1 MSQPTNSA
9 LLKDPVHFL
18 ALGFGAGLSPRAPG
32 TAGSLVAL
40 PIAWLMLAWPFGIRV
55 VVVVVLFAAGVW
67 ICGESARRLAT
78 HDHPGIVFDEI
89 VGVLATSLLL
99 SSEPAWLL
107 AVFVLFRFF
116 DILKPWPIR
125 DMDHRLTGGF
135 GIMLD
140 DVMAAVYSAAALWGI
155 RSFLS
160 LV

>member
-40 PIAWLMLAWPFGIRV
+40 PIAWLMLPWPFGVRV
-55 VVVVVLFAAGVW
+55 AVVAALFAAGVW

-99 SSEPAWLL
+99 SNEPAWLL

-125 DMDHRLTGGF
+125 DLDHRLMGGV

-140 DVMAAVYSAAALWGI
+140 DVMAAVYAAAALWGI
-155 RSFLS
+155 RIILS